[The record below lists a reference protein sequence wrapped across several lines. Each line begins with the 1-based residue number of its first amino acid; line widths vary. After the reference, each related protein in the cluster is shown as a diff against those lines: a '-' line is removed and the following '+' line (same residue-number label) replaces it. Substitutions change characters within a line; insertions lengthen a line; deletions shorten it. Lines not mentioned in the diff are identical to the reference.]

1 MLIKQ
6 VNPVNPHVLQEP
18 IKKILG
24 KMVATMQSQVITSIK
39 LVKLTKPDVN
49 LEPIKPQLLR
59 VLVLMLMQD
68 TTLIELVKLTNLNA
82 IMECI
87 KQTLDKMTAM
97 RQKLDTTLTRW
108 VNPPKHNVQLDTRQL
123 QYAAPQVTNAFLT
136 MMEIQLS
143 MFQTATLMEMEFWT

>member
-1 MLIKQ
+1 
-6 VNPVNPHVLQEP
+6 
-18 IKKILG
+18 
-24 KMVATMQSQVITSIK
+24 MVATMQSQVITSIK

-87 KQTLDKMTAM
+87 K
-97 RQKLDTTLTRW
+97 
-108 VNPPKHNVQLDTRQL
+108 
-123 QYAAPQVTNAFLT
+123 
-136 MMEIQLS
+136 
-143 MFQTATLMEMEFWT
+143 